1 MSKELQGELRVELP
15 MSIRKKLEEVA
26 KNMKLSKEKFEKL
39 KREVEEEYLRCSFE
53 PGEAVGIVAA
63 QSISE
68 PSTQMTM
75 RTYHVAGGLGVKVT
89 LGLPRLIE
97 IFDARKEPKTK
108 SMTIYMKSDYNT
120 AEKAREFAERIIERK
135 VWYFAKGVSVDLSTG
150 SIEVELEDMRR
161 APTIAKAIK
170 DAIKGVRVRIT
181 KNSIV
186 VSPTGSFE
194 VRDLQ
199 KLKRRVMELSVSGVK
214 GIENAII
221 RREGKD
227 WIIETIGSNLEEI
240 LKMKEV
246 DEKRTL
252 SNDLHEV
259 YRILGIEAA
268 RNLIVSEVMKTLQQ
282 QALDVDIRHVMLVA
296 DIMTVDGI
304 VKPIGRYGV
313 AGSKK
318 SVLARA
324 AFEETIKHLIRA
336 SVKHEEDEL
345 KGIFENVMINQVIP
359 SGTGMFDLV
368 ARKEKDK

>member
-1 MSKELQGELRVELP
+1 
-15 MSIRKKLEEVA
+15 
-26 KNMKLSKEKFEKL
+26 LSK
-39 KREVEEEYLRCSFE
+39 
-53 PGEAVGIVAA
+53 
-63 QSISE
+63 
-68 PSTQMTM
+68 
-75 RTYHVAGGLGVKVT
+75 
-89 LGLPRLIE
+89 
-97 IFDARKEPKTK
+97 
-108 SMTIYMKSDYNT
+108 
-120 AEKAREFAERIIERK
+120 
-135 VWYFAKGVSVDLSTG
+135 G
-150 SIEVELEDMRR
+150 SIEVELMAMRR
-161 APTIAKAIK
+161 DYTIAKAIK
-170 DAIKGVRVRIT
+170 DAIKGVRVRVT

-199 KLKRRVMELSVSGVK
+199 KLKRRVMELSVSGIK

-324 AFEETIKHLIRA
+324 AFEETIKHLIKA